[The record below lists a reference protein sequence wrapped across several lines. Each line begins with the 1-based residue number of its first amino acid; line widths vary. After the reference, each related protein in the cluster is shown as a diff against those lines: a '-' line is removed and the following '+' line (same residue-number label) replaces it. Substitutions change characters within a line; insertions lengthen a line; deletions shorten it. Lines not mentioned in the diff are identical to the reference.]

1 MSVNHPFRLHCLLTH
16 LIKLEVYYSVNY
28 TTISLVFLAP
38 FIGYTLAAILNN
50 RIHVKFGQLGA
61 AVIGPSCK
69 IICYAV
75 TCAKPPYAVLPVIF
89 VFSGFGIG
97 LLDGAF
103 NAWVGNMEHAN
114 EYAGFS
120 LPRHSNLDD
129 HRRYSLT
136 FELT

>member
-1 MSVNHPFRLHCLLTH
+1 MSLAHLLINE
-16 LIKLEVYYSVNY
+16 LPQLESYYHVNY
-28 TTISLVFLAP
+28 TIISLVFLAP

-50 RIHVKFGQLGA
+50 KIHMRFGQLGA

-75 TCAKPPYAVLPVIF
+75 TCAKPPYPVLPVIF
-89 VFSGFGIG
+89 AFSGFGTG

-114 EYAGFS
+114 EYV
-120 LPRHSNLDD
+120 LC
-129 HRRYSLT
+129 
-136 FELT
+136 